1 HAAAEL
7 IDQLAHG
14 DAGRS
19 QLHAGILDAARDRVA
34 AQADTVV
41 AAVALPPVGAF
52 LDDVAHPEQS
62 LDIVDERRQA
72 EQADLERIRR
82 LVPRQ
87 AALAFKTLEQ
97 RGLLAADIGASA
109 ATHVNSRAA
118 CGQLGD
124 LE

>member
-1 HAAAEL
+1 L
-7 IDQLAHG
+7 
-14 DAGRS
+14 
-19 QLHAGILDAARDRVA
+19 
-34 AQADTVV
+34 
-41 AAVALPPVGAF
+41 
-52 LDDVAHPEQS
+52 LDDVAHPKES

-109 ATHVNSRAA
+109 ATHVNSRTA
-118 CGQLGD
+118 CGQLGN
-124 LE
+124 LERKQLECGRIFVTQIDVDVLRVDDMRRNQRPFQETVSVAEQIE